1 MLTNLTPALT
11 PKNIG
16 GGGITKSLQGRE
28 ARRWADALRRA
39 SGISD
44 AEQRRSEAA

>member
-1 MLTNLTPALT
+1 MMKNLTPALT

-16 GGGITKSLQGRE
+16 GGITKSLQGRE
-28 ARRWADALRRA
+28 AGRWADRPARRA

-44 AEQRRSEAA
+44 AEQRRSEA

>member
-1 MLTNLTPALT
+1 MMKNLTPALT

-16 GGGITKSLQGRE
+16 GGGITKSLQGR
-28 ARRWADALRRA
+28 AAGRWADRPARRA

-44 AEQRRSEAA
+44 AEQRRSEA